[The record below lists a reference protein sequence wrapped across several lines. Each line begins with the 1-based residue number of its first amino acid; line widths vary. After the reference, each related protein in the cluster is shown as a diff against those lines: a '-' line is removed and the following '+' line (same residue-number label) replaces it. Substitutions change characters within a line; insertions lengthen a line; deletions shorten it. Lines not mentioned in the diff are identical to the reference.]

1 MQERCRYS
9 VSVMRDGMYLVTR
22 MSGKGSRVLP
32 TTLDRH
38 EFIEYFTGG
47 TITKI
52 VGTTCEMI
60 LEELDRHRR
69 GSFEAIEER

>member
-1 MQERCRYS
+1 
-9 VSVMRDGMYLVTR
+9 